1 MRGPFENR
9 TFRRLFAGRVIT
21 NLGDSL
27 YFIGAMWL
35 VYSLTGDPFYTGV
48 AGFLTQ
54 GPAVF
59 QFLAGPI
66 VDRHPIRRLLV
77 GTQLFQAVVV
87 ATIPVAHVLG
97 SLTVWH
103 VLVVMPVLSAA
114 NQLVYPAQTTA
125 LPRILDDEELVAAN
139 SAFSVAYQGFE
150 MVANGIGGVIIG
162 LVGAVSLFAVDA
174 VTFGMAALVFATVS
188 IPPARRAGE
197 PDSTDRSADE
207 RTGPDVTDEG
217 AEPATDGGTPPEVG
231 DTETNDGPSLDESA
245 AGDGIA
251 DDSGNG
257 AEGDG
262 DGTDGAPPAPEG
274 YLDRLRDGIDILR
287 GTFLLPLIVAA
298 SILNV
303 TGGMV
308 MAAIPAYADSLAVPA
323 SLAAL
328 GAAGAYGILMAAFAG
343 GNFLGALAAS
353 AVSDRPFGY
362 VFLASGLAS
371 GVFWT
376 AGLLANWLPLT
387 AVLFTLSLIP
397 LGAVNVQI
405 ATIVQTAPPEALVGR
420 VSSLLGSAST
430 AVVPVGA
437 LLGGIVAGAFGP
449 QVAMA
454 GIGIAGL
461 GQAVYL
467 LANAEMRALPPA
479 AETSLD
485 G

>member
-1 MRGPFENR
+1 MRGLFDNR

-77 GTQLFQAVVV
+77 GTQLFQAVIV
-87 ATIPVAHVLG
+87 ATIPIAHALDA
-97 SLTVWH
+97 LTVWH
-103 VLVVMPVLSAA
+103 VLAVMPILSAA
-114 NQLVYPAQTTA
+114 NQLVYPAQTAA
-125 LPRILDDEELVAAN
+125 LPRIVDEAELVAAN

-162 LVGAVSLFAVDA
+162 FVGAVSLFVIDA
-174 VTFGMAALVFATVS
+174 ATFGIAALVFATLA
-188 IPPARRAGE
+188 IPPANAGDESTATDDGRTGDGVESGGGE
-197 PDSTDRSADE
+197 PA
-207 RTGPDVTDEG
+207 
-217 AEPATDGGTPPEVG
+217 ADGGTPTRANDADSDDEGSPEDG
-231 DTETNDGPSLDESA
+231 STDDHASDTTPPESDG
-245 AGDGIA
+245 
-251 DDSGNG
+251 
-257 AEGDG
+257 
-262 DGTDGAPPAPEG
+262 
-274 YLDRLRDGIDILR
+274 YVDRLREGADVLR
-287 GTFLLPLIVAA
+287 GTFLLPLVVAA

-308 MAAIPAYADSLAVPA
+308 MASIPAYADSLAVPTA
-323 SLAAL
+323 LSAL

-362 VFLASGLAS
+362 VFLASGFATGTL
-371 GVFWT
+371 WT
-376 AGLLANWLPLT
+376 AGLLVDWLPLT
-387 AVLFTLSLIP
+387 ALLFTLALVP
-397 LGAVNVQI
+397 VGTVNVQI

-437 LLGGIVAGAFGP
+437 LLGGIVAGALGP
-449 QVAMA
+449 RAAMA
-454 GIGIAGL
+454 GIGVAGL

-467 LANAEMRALPPA
+467 LANAEIRGLPPA
-479 AETSLD
+479 GETSLD